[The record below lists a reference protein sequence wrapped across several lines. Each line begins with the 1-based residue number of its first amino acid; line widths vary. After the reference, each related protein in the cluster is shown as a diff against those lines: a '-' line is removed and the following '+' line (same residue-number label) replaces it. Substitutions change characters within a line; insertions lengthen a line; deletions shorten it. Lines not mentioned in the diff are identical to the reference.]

1 MIEAIEA
8 EAPVGVDVG
17 GEIDAVVGVT
27 DVVATDAVATDVVAI
42 VVENV
47 A

>member
-17 GEIDAVVGVT
+17 GGIDAVVVATDAGAT
-27 DVVATDAVATDVVAI
+27 DVVATVVG
-42 VVENV
+42 NV